1 VNLPQPIPLDGRRV
15 LVVGAGVS
23 GLAAAAFSR
32 RRGAE
37 VTVTDTAPAVERADA
52 LAEIHALGARARFGV
67 HDPADFRGADL
78 VVVSPGVDQRLPAI
92 TAAARAGIP
101 VMGELELAC
110 RFIHE
115 PIVAVTGTN
124 GKTTVT
130 ELIGRMLE
138 ASGRRVFVGGNI
150 GTPLTCYA
158 DGQRDAEVLVLEVS
172 SFQLDTISTFRPQVA
187 VVLNISPDHLDR
199 YEDMGAYA
207 RSKMRLLENQG
218 TGDTAVLNGADPW
231 IRRLSGS
238 AAVRRV
244 YFQGRRPP
252 EHGADITPEGIAFH
266 LPSRPC
272 GSLAAGD
279 IPLPGAHNRE
289 NVAAAVLAALLA
301 GGRADGCLQ
310 ALAAFQGLPHR
321 LEWVAEIA
329 GVHYYDDS
337 KATNVD
343 AVVRALEGFE
353 APVILIAGGRDKG
366 GGYRELATPVARRV
380 KRLIT
385 LGEAAPLIR
394 EALGSLVPT
403 EGAADMAAAV
413 AAAAAAAAPGDVVLL
428 SPACSSFD
436 MYASYA
442 RRGED
447 FARAVRKLA
456 P

>member
-1 VNLPQPIPLDGRRV
+1 
-15 LVVGAGVS
+15 VVGAGVS
-23 GLAAAAFSR
+23 GLAAAAFCR
-32 RRGAE
+32 RRGAA
-37 VTVTDTAPAVERADA
+37 VTVADTAPAAERADT
-52 LAEIHALGARARFGV
+52 LAEIHALGARARFGA
-67 HDPADFRGADL
+67 HDPADFQAADL
-78 VVVSPGVDQRLPAI
+78 VVLSPGVDQRLSAI

-101 VMGELELAC
+101 VMGELELAS
-110 RFIHE
+110 RFIRE
-115 PIVAVTGTN
+115 PVVAVTGTN

-138 ASGRRVFVGGNI
+138 ASGRKVFVGGNI
-150 GTPLTCYA
+150 GTPLSRYA
-158 DGQRDAEVLVLEVS
+158 DGERWAEVLVLEVS
-172 SFQLDTISTFRPQVA
+172 SFQLDTMAAFRPQVA
-187 VVLNISPDHLDR
+187 VVLNITPDHMDR
-199 YEDMGAYA
+199 YDDMGAYA

-244 YFQGRRPP
+244 YFQGRRPT
-252 EHGADITPEGIAFH
+252 EEGADITSGGIVFH
-266 LPSRPC
+266 LPTHPC
-272 GSLAAGD
+272 GPLAPGD

-289 NVAAAVLAALLA
+289 NVAAAFLAALLA
-301 GGRADGCLQ
+301 GGRADDCRR
-310 ALAAFQGLPHR
+310 ALAAFRGLPHR
-321 LEWVAEIA
+321 LELVAEIA
-329 GVHYYDDS
+329 GVRYFDDS

-366 GGYRELATPVARRV
+366 GGYRELAAPVARRV

-394 EALGSLVPT
+394 EALGSLAPT
-403 EGAADMAAAV
+403 ESVADMAAAV
-413 AAAAAAAAPGDVVLL
+413 AAAAAAALPGDVVLL

-447 FARAVRKLA
+447 FCRAVRNLA